1 MSSRSIAVLL
11 AGTALTVCNS
21 VPAAAIEPDAAAKAL
36 AAALVK
42 GSNVEATYDSAEMD
56 GENIVIA
63 NFTVARKAE
72 NDTVTF
78 EEVLITS
85 PTEGDKGVFQSP
97 EIDFTG
103 GTIAG
108 ETSGSIGD
116 AAMTGVTVLDA
127 AETSGGIAE
136 TILFETAEANNLQI
150 TPKDQSGNI
159 TITRLYMESSN
170 LVDGVPQDSKGS
182 VEGITVPPEAFAE
195 AAFKPDAIGYDK
207 VVFDVT
213 WDGSRDLAAKT
224 ATIRDFTVSFQDGG
238 DLSIWG
244 VVGDLPD
251 PRALNDPTAAGSVSK
266 TKVHELT
273 IRYDDHSLAGRVL
286 DFLAQQ
292 QGLARADY
300 AKQISDALPFLLI
313 AINNPGFQEQVA
325 TAVGSFLQ
333 DPKSLTIELAP
344 DAPVSG
350 DDLVALAK
358 TDPGK
363 IPDTLNASVT
373 ANSPA
378 EE

>member
-1 MSSRSIAVLL
+1 MSSRFIAVLL
-11 AGTALTVCNS
+11 ASTALFAYSS

-42 GSNVEATYDSAEMD
+42 GSNVEATYDSAAMD
-56 GENIVIA
+56 GENIVIEG
-63 NFTVARKAE
+63 FTVARKSE
-72 NDTVTF
+72 SDTISF
-78 EEVLITS
+78 EEVVITS

-108 ETSGSIGD
+108 DATGSIGD
-116 AAMTGVTVLDA
+116 ATITGVTVLDA
-127 AETSGGIAE
+127 AQTSGGIAE
-136 TILFETAEANNLQI
+136 SIIFETAEANNLQI
-150 TPKDQSGNI
+150 TTKDQPGNI
-159 TITRLYMESSN
+159 TIARLYVEASN
-170 LVDGVPQDSKGS
+170 LIEGVPQDSKGS
-182 VEGITVPPEAFAE
+182 VEGITIPPEAFPE
-195 AAFKPDAIGYDK
+195 TGFKPETFGYDK

-224 ATIRDFTVSFQDGG
+224 ATIRDFTVSIHDGG

-244 VVGDLPD
+244 VVGELPD
-251 PRALNDPTAAGSVSK
+251 PHTLNDPTAAGSVSK

-292 QGLARADY
+292 QGLSRADY

-313 AINNPGFQEQVA
+313 AINNPAFQEQVA
-325 TAVGSFLQ
+325 TAVSGFLQ
-333 DPKSLTIELAP
+333 DPKSLTIEIAP

-350 DDLVALAK
+350 DDLMALAK

-363 IPDTLNASVT
+363 IPDALNASVT
-373 ANSPA
+373 ANSA
-378 EE
+378 E

>member
-1 MSSRSIAVLL
+1 
-11 AGTALTVCNS
+11 
-21 VPAAAIEPDAAAKAL
+21 
-36 AAALVK
+36 
-42 GSNVEATYDSAEMD
+42 
-56 GENIVIA
+56 
-63 NFTVARKAE
+63 
-72 NDTVTF
+72 
-78 EEVLITS
+78 
-85 PTEGDKGVFQSP
+85 
-97 EIDFTG
+97 
-103 GTIAG
+103 
-108 ETSGSIGD
+108 
-116 AAMTGVTVLDA
+116 MTGVTVLDA

-207 VVFDVT
+207 VVFDLT

-224 ATIRDFTVSFQDGG
+224 ATIRDFTLSFQDGG

-244 VVGDLPD
+244 IVGDLPD
-251 PRALNDPTAAGSVSK
+251 PRTLNDPTAAGSVSK

-325 TAVGSFLQ
+325 TAVSSFLQ
-333 DPKSLTIELAP
+333 DPKSLTIEIAP

>member
-1 MSSRSIAVLL
+1 MSSRSIAVLF
-11 AGTALTVCNS
+11 AGTALFLCNS
-21 VPAAAIEPDAAAKAL
+21 IPAAAIEPDAAAKAL
-36 AAALVK
+36 AAALIK

-56 GENIVIA
+56 GENIVISG
-63 NFTVARKAE
+63 FTVARKSE
-72 NDTVTF
+72 NETVTF
-78 EEVLITS
+78 EEVTITS

-108 ETSGSIGD
+108 ETNGSIGD
-116 AAMTGVTVLDA
+116 AAITGVTVLDA
-127 AETSGGIAE
+127 AQTSGGIAE
-136 TILFETAEANNLQI
+136 TLLFETAEANNLQI
-150 TPKDQSGNI
+150 TPKDQPGI
-159 TITRLYMESSN
+159 VTIARLYVETSN

-182 VEGITVPPEAFAE
+182 VEGITIPPEVFPE
-195 AAFKPDAIGYDK
+195 TGFKPDTFGYEK
-207 VVFDVT
+207 LVLDVS

-224 ATIRDFTVSFQDGG
+224 ATINDFTLSIQDGG
-238 DLSIWG
+238 DLSISG

-251 PRALNDPTAAGSVSK
+251 PRTLNDPSAAGNVSK

-273 IRYDDHSLAGRVL
+273 IRYDDNSLAGRVL

-313 AINNPGFQEQVA
+313 AINNPAFQEQVA
-325 TAVGSFLQ
+325 TAISSFLQ
-333 DPKSLTIELAP
+333 DPKSLTIEIAP

-350 DDLVALAK
+350 DDLMALAK

-373 ANSPA
+373 ANSA
-378 EE
+378 E